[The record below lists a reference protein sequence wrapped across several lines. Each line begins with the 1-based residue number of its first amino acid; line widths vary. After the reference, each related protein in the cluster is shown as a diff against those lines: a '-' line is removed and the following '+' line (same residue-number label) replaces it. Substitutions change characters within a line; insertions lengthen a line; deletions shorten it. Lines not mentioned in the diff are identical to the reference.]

1 MNIDLK
7 RAIET
12 GELILFLGA
21 GASKGCK
28 DREDNAV
35 LDGWQLSQNLAIQ
48 AGYEFSDDPLDE
60 VYAAARA
67 KLGTRLDSHLEKLF
81 RDLKPSKDYL
91 DLTSFAWKRIYTL
104 NIDDALETA
113 IRRNAIQQVRIR
125 LPSDA
130 IEDQDSFFKSIDL
143 IKLNGSVDRLTAGV
157 IFSAS
162 DYAKATAKALPWYE
176 QCGSDFVRCPI
187 LFIGTK
193 LNEPLLK
200 FHIERYKS
208 ITGKLPGRSFVI
220 TPTATEFQQASLA
233 EYNIEH
239 IAGTLGDFV
248 TWLKAEFP
256 SPLSPMDLALKSL
269 PHLAE
274 LLKIQDTTR
283 YISLFDHV
291 IPVKRN
297 TISKYINI
305 DSRSTAAISDFY
317 KGFKPSWQDIVD
329 EIPATLDVS
338 LESFRR
344 LHSGHKNNS
353 LLPIIGP
360 AGSGKTTLVMQLC
373 YNISTSTDWD
383 VYFIDQPISK
393 LGETLEAIEQSSNAE
408 KVLVAVDNIDF
419 FAEDLKEVFA
429 SKRLQ
434 KTMLIGAERE
444 GIWKKKTVKSLR
456 ESSQQPILV
465 DKFSDADALKLLEK
479 LEKHGSWTRLG
490 QLPLKKR
497 VAELVDRA
505 QKQLLIALLEA
516 TFGLGYGQ
524 IIANEFSTL
533 TTDDEKLCFL
543 IVGLIT
549 DRKQEAPTGLV
560 DRALSK
566 IGIIQSSEIFSTS
579 LAGIVVER
587 SHKLSVRHPVYVRY
601 VLDHL
606 VDPSMTVK
614 ALAALLDAFA
624 QYESPVIKHVDKVQ
638 AIIYKGLIN
647 HAFLREVLKGR
658 KELVTSLYNSLEKKF
673 EQDGL
678 FWLQY
683 GLSMRDFGEHGESLE
698 KLRIAT
704 QAYPMPHTLHAL
716 AQQLLIVAQRLGD
729 KRTALTYADE
739 AKGILEN
746 LDGTLESDDTFP
758 VVTLTEGYTN
768 VLRIH
773 ESEQIAREQ
782 ARKFAER
789 LKWRKDSLTDDQR
802 LQMAYEKMFRYS
814 ATGTWIESEEI

>member
-1 MNIDLK
+1 MNNDLK
-7 RAIET
+7 KAIET

-28 DREDNAV
+28 DNKDEAV
-35 LDGWQLSQNLAIQ
+35 LDGWQLAENLAAQ
-48 AGYEFSDDPLDE
+48 AGYAFSDDPLDE

-67 KLGTRLDSHLEKLF
+67 KLGSRLDSHLETLF
-81 RDLKPSKDYL
+81 RDLKPSKEYL
-91 DLTSFAWKRIYTL
+91 ELTSFAWRRIYSL
-104 NIDDALETA
+104 NIDDALEAA
-113 IRRNAIQQVRIR
+113 IRRNGVQYVRIR
-125 LPSDA
+125 LASDA
-130 IEDQDSFFKSIDL
+130 IEEQDSFFKKIDL
-143 IKLNGSVDRLTAGV
+143 VKLNGSVDRLQAGV

-162 DYAKATAKALPWYE
+162 DYAKATSKSLPWYE
-176 QCGSDFVRCPI
+176 QCGSDFVRSPV

-208 ITGKLPGRSFVI
+208 ISGKIPGRSFVI
-220 TPTATEFQQASLA
+220 TPSATEFQKASLA
-233 EYNIEH
+233 EYNIQH
-239 IAGTLGDFV
+239 ISGTLGAFV
-248 TWLKAEFP
+248 DWLKSEFVQ
-256 SPLSPMDLALKSL
+256 PLSPMDLALKSL

-274 LLKIQDTTR
+274 LLRVQDSTR

-297 TISKYINI
+297 TISKYINK
-305 DSRSTAAISDFY
+305 DSRSTSAISNFY

-329 EIPATLDVS
+329 EIPATLDIFAES
-338 LESFRR
+338 LRR
-344 LHSGHKNNS
+344 LNSGHTNNC

-360 AGSGKTTLVMQLC
+360 AGSGKTTLLMQLC
-373 YNISTSTDWD
+373 YVTSTTTNWD
-383 VYFIDQPISK
+383 VYFIEQPISK
-393 LGETLEAIEQSSNAE
+393 LSETLEAIENSSSADL
-408 KVLVAVDNIDF
+408 VLIALDNLDF
-419 FAEDLKEVFA
+419 FADDLKEIFA

-434 KTMLIGAERE
+434 KTMLIGTERE
-444 GIWKKKTVKSLR
+444 SIWKKKTVKALR
-456 ESSQQPILV
+456 ESSQTPIHV
-465 DKFSDADALKLLEK
+465 DKFSDADALRLLEK

-490 QLPLKKR
+490 QLPIKKR

-505 QKQLLIALLEA
+505 QKQLLIALIEA

-533 TTDDEKLCFL
+533 TTEDEKLCFL
-543 IVGLIT
+543 VVGLIT
-549 DRKQEAPTGLV
+549 DRKQEAPVGLV
-560 DRALSK
+560 DRALSTV
-566 IGIIQSSEIFSTS
+566 GIIQSSEIFSTS
-579 LAGIVVER
+579 LAGIVIER

-606 VDPSMTVK
+606 IDPLMTIK
-614 ALAALLDAFA
+614 ALSALLDAFA

-658 KELVTSLYNSLEKKF
+658 KELVTSLYKSLEKKF

-683 GLSMRDFGEHGESLE
+683 GLSMRDFGEHIESLE

-704 QAYPMPHTLHAL
+704 QAYSMPHTLHAL
-716 AQQLLIVAQRLGD
+716 AQQLLIVAQRHGD

-739 AKGILEN
+739 AKDILEN

-773 ESEQIAREQ
+773 ESEQVAREQ

-789 LKWRKDSLTDDQR
+789 LKWRKDLLSEDQR

-814 ATGTWIESEEI
+814 ATGTWIDIEVI